1 MAGLIKV
8 IGKTVTLLVEES
20 INGLMGGVMM
30 ENSQLESNMGKANI
44 VCLQGKHIQ
53 GLGRKV

>member
-8 IGKTVTLLVEES
+8 IGKTVTLLVEVF
-20 INGLMGGVMM
+20 INGLMEGVLM
-30 ENSQLESNMGKANI
+30 ESSQPESNMGKVNI
-44 VCLQGKHIQ
+44 LCLQGKHIQ

>member
-8 IGKTVTLLVEES
+8 IGKTVTLLVEVF
-20 INGLMGGVMM
+20 INGRMEGVLM
-30 ENSQLESNMGKANI
+30 ESSQPESNMGKVNI
-44 VCLQGKHIQ
+44 QCLQGKHIQ